1 MKKIAFIVLA
11 ILFAATF
18 AIAQNP
24 NFDNQLAKKLNAD
37 ELGMKTY
44 VLVILKTGTA
54 NITDKNVRD
63 SLFRGHFSNINK
75 LVEQKKLVVAG
86 PLDKNTHNYRGIF
99 IFDVPEFEEV
109 EQLLKSDPTINE
121 KIFEVEM
128 YHWYGSAALPEY
140 LTSADKIWSKKP

>member
-1 MKKIAFIVLA
+1 MKKTFFIALVT
-11 ILFAATF
+11 LFASGF
-18 AIAQNP
+18 SVAQNP

-63 SLFRGHFSNINK
+63 SLFRGHFANINK
-75 LVEQKKLVVAG
+75 LVEEKKLVVAG
-86 PLDKNTHNYRGIF
+86 PLDKNTNSYRGIF
-99 IFDVPEFEEV
+99 IFDVPNFDEV
-109 EQLLKSDPTINE
+109 EQLLKGDPTINE
-121 KIFEVEM
+121 KIFDVEM
-128 YHWYGSAALPEY
+128 YRWYGSAALPEY

>member
-1 MKKIAFIVLA
+1 MKKILYFALA
-11 ILFAATF
+11 ILFASAF
-18 AIAQNP
+18 AFAQNP

-75 LVEQKKLVVAG
+75 LVEQKKLIVAG
-86 PLDKNTHNYRGIF
+86 PLDKNANSYRGIF
-99 IFDVPEFEEV
+99 IFDVPDFEEV
-109 EQLLKSDPTINE
+109 QQLLKGDPTINE

-140 LTSADKIWSKKP
+140 LISADKIWSKKP

>member
-1 MKKIAFIVLA
+1 MKKILYFALA
-11 ILFAATF
+11 ILSASAF
-18 AIAQNP
+18 AQNP

-63 SLFRGHFSNINK
+63 SLFKGHFFNINK
-75 LVEQKKLVVAG
+75 MVEQKKLVVAG
-86 PLDKNTHNYRGIF
+86 PLDKNTNNYRGIF
-99 IFDVPEFEEV
+99 IFDFPDFEEV
-109 EQLLKSDPTINE
+109 QQLLKGDPTINE
-121 KIFEVEM
+121 KIFETEM

-140 LTSADKIWSKKP
+140 LNSADKIWSKKP